1 MRESWQ
7 NLFDLIVNPS
17 ATFTRLK
24 SKPRWIVVFIVF
36 CFLSVG
42 LAWTTAPFTEQ
53 LLYQKLAKSATSVE
67 TIGFTKKTSFV
78 SIMVPAPVVAILW
91 CVVLSTVLAV
101 ASRIFKI
108 NKAVKFKHIFAGIVH
123 TSLIRTLI
131 FLVNVGMLPVFR
143 RIEDVEE
150 TIDMQ
155 VIPGLHMLMSSIEN
169 VNLLMF
175 LSHLHILSIWH
186 IFVLTIAVTIFAEVN
201 KTKACVTA
209 VSIWLL
215 RVSAEVMFI
224 AVLLP

>member
-1 MRESWQ
+1 
-7 NLFDLIVNPS
+7 
-17 ATFTRLK
+17 
-24 SKPRWIVVFIVF
+24 
-36 CFLSVG
+36 
-42 LAWTTAPFTEQ
+42 
-53 LLYQKLAKSATSVE
+53 
-67 TIGFTKKTSFV
+67 
-78 SIMVPAPVVAILW
+78 
-91 CVVLSTVLAV
+91 
-101 ASRIFKI
+101 
-108 NKAVKFKHIFAGIVH
+108 
-123 TSLIRTLI
+123 
-131 FLVNVGMLPVFR
+131 
-143 RIEDVEE
+143 
-150 TIDMQ
+150 MQ